1 MAGFF
6 ENGTRNERDF
16 ILNTMK
22 SLMTLVN
29 SDYTYDAVNEPY
41 CRAHNRQEREI
52 VGKTVSSI
60 WGRKAFKKTIKPCLD
75 QCFAGAEVRDEAW
88 IEFPALGRRY
98 CEIIYSPYPPDGDS
112 ITHAAVL
119 TYDITERKQ
128 AEEALK
134 ESEKRYRI
142 AIEHSNDG
150 VATVKGKHFLYVNQK
165 FSDIFGYKKPE
176 ELIGKPITLVL
187 HTEEKDRVTSYA
199 LQRQGKAY
207 APRRYEMK
215 GIKKNGT
222 VIHVDVSATSITY
235 GHTHAS
241 LAYVRDITERARLE
255 EELTEYRTH
264 LENLVEART
273 LELESVNELLR
284 QDVLQRKQVEESLRK
299 SEEKYRNIFENAVE
313 GVFQT
318 TPEGQFISANPALA
332 RMLGYDTP
340 EELVSS
346 VTDIADQIYVDPQ
359 VRSTLRHL
367 LHNHTMVRNF
377 EFQGY
382 RKDRQVLW
390 GAITIQAVRATNG
403 EITYYEGT
411 IEDITERKAAQES
424 LLIKS
429 RNLEEMNT
437 ALKVLLKKREEDK
450 NELEE
455 AILRNVK
462 ELILPC
468 IERLKNDQS
477 ISNRVLVDI
486 LEENLQN
493 ITSPFLH
500 KMVIQYANFT
510 PAEIKI
516 LGFIKD
522 GVTTKE
528 IARLLGVSAR
538 TIDSHRYT
546 IRRKLKLRGKNLN
559 LRSHLLSLL

>member
-1 MAGFF
+1 
-6 ENGTRNERDF
+6 
-16 ILNTMK
+16 
-22 SLMTLVN
+22 
-29 SDYTYDAVNEPY
+29 
-41 CRAHNRQEREI
+41 
-52 VGKTVSSI
+52 
-60 WGRKAFKKTIKPCLD
+60 
-75 QCFAGAEVRDEAW
+75 
-88 IEFPALGRRY
+88 
-98 CEIIYSPYPPDGDS
+98 
-112 ITHAAVL
+112 
-119 TYDITERKQ
+119 
-128 AEEALK
+128 
-134 ESEKRYRI
+134 
-142 AIEHSNDG
+142 
-150 VATVKGKHFLYVNQK
+150 
-165 FSDIFGYKKPE
+165 
-176 ELIGKPITLVL
+176 
-187 HTEEKDRVTSYA
+187 
-199 LQRQGKAY
+199 
-207 APRRYEMK
+207 
-215 GIKKNGT
+215 
-222 VIHVDVSATSITY
+222 
-235 GHTHAS
+235 
-241 LAYVRDITERARLE
+241 
-255 EELTEYRTH
+255 
-264 LENLVEART
+264 
-273 LELESVNELLR
+273 
-284 QDVLQRKQVEESLRK
+284 
-299 SEEKYRNIFENAVE
+299 
-313 GVFQT
+313 
-318 TPEGQFISANPALA
+318 
-332 RMLGYDTP
+332 
-340 EELVSS
+340 
-346 VTDIADQIYVDPQ
+346 
-359 VRSTLRHL
+359 
-367 LHNHTMVRNF
+367 MVRNF